1 MAAESP
7 PLCNIFPPLQE
18 SQAPDHGSPFFRWAE
33 RPPDTRGGATNI
45 IPRERLVAG
54 TALGPL
60 DKRHLALASN
70 RAARGARARAKKHPR
85 RVISRQSFCM
95 LFSVLQGGFLA
106 RCGLSPRPTY
116 LIDRHCHRLARGAR
130 SLSQVPR
137 LCGGK
142 FQTRRD
148 ALETFFSIALLGP
161 RQRCCQNSPAR
172 F

>member
-1 MAAESP
+1 MQHFSP
-7 PLCNIFPPLQE
+7 APRVSSPGSRVSIFPLGGATPTH
-18 SQAPDHGSPFFRWAE
+18 S
-33 RPPDTRGGATNI
+33 GGATNI

-130 SLSQVPR
+130 SLPQVPR

-142 FQTRRD
+142 FPTRRE